1 MAFSFYFSKFVYESH
16 LGFVSDKSLT
26 LFSTLFTNHT
36 IAHQILKIME
46 QAIEKRIHTWLETT
60 DKETKQHIQL
70 LLDTGNLEELREAF
84 FQDLE
89 FGTGGLRGIMGVGTN
104 RMNQYT
110 VGLATQG
117 LANYLQK
124 AFPNTALKVA
134 VSYDN
139 RNNSQKF
146 AQIVANV
153 FSANGIK
160 VYFFENLRPTP
171 ELSFAIRHFGCQ
183 SGVMLTAS
191 HNPKE
196 YNGYKAYWNDGAQLV
211 SPHDKNVIAEVQKVK
226 IQDIRFEANKALIE
240 TIKADFDE
248 IYLQKVKTLSLYPE
262 LIQKHK
268 NLKIVYTSLHG
279 TGITLVPEILKRFGF
294 ENVHIVTE
302 QAEPNGDF
310 PTVVYPNPEEAE
322 ALTLALKKA
331 QEVEADLVLANDP
344 DADRVGIAV
353 KDNQG
358 RFVLLNGNQTGSLVM
373 FYLLSAWKNKGLKG
387 NEYIVKTIVTT
398 DLIDS
403 IAEKLGVECYNTYT
417 GFKYIATVMREQEAK
432 KQYIAGCEES
442 YGYLIGDFVRDK
454 DGISACALIAEMT
467 AYAQENYGGV
477 YAMLLEIYKEFGFY
491 EDTLISITKKGIAGM
506 QEIREMMQN
515 YRLQPPK
522 QLGGSEVVVLKDYQK
537 LEETNLKTGEK
548 KKLLFDE
555 TSNVLQF
562 ITADGSKISARPSGT
577 EPKIKFYVSLKE
589 NYEENLQSVK
599 EKLKQK
605 TTQIQQDLGLL

>member
-1 MAFSFYFSKFVYESH
+1 
-16 LGFVSDKSLT
+16 
-26 LFSTLFTNHT
+26 
-36 IAHQILKIME
+36 ME
-46 QAIEKRIHTWLETT
+46 QAISERIHTWLETT
-60 DKETKQHIQL
+60 DEQTKKYIQN
-70 LLDTGNLEELREAF
+70 LLDTNQQEELREAF

-124 AFPNTALKVA
+124 AFPNTELKVA
-134 VSYDN
+134 VSYDS
-139 RNNSQKF
+139 RNNSPEF

-171 ELSFAIRHFGCQ
+171 ELSFAIRQFGCQ

-211 SPHDKNVIAEVQKVK
+211 SPHDKNVIEEVQKVK
-226 IQDIRFEANKALIE
+226 IQDIRFEANKNLIE
-240 TIKADFDE
+240 IVKADFDE
-248 IYLQKVKTLSLYPE
+248 IYLQKVQTLSLYPE
-262 LIQKHK
+262 IIQKHK

-279 TGITLVPEILKRFGF
+279 TGITLVPELLKRFGF
-294 ENVHIVTE
+294 ENVNIVAE
-302 QAEPNGDF
+302 QAEPNGNF
-310 PTVVYPNPEEAE
+310 PTVVYPNPEETE

-331 QEVEADLVLANDP
+331 QEIDADLVLANDP

-353 KDNQG
+353 KDTQG
-358 RFVLLNGNQTGSLVM
+358 RFILLNGNQTGSLVM
-373 FYLLSAWKNKGLKG
+373 FYLLLAWKNKGLKG

-403 IAEKLGVECYNTYT
+403 IAEKSGVECYNTYT
-417 GFKYIATVMREQEAK
+417 GFKYIATIMREQEGK

-454 DGISACALIAEMT
+454 DGVSACALIAEMT

-477 YAMLLEIYKEFGFY
+477 YPMLLEIYKEFGFY

-506 QEIREMMQN
+506 QEIKEMMQN
-515 YRLQPPK
+515 YRNQTPK
-522 QLGGSEVVVLKDYQK
+522 QLGGSEVVILKDYQS

-562 ITADGSKISARPSGT
+562 ITAEGSKISARPSGT
-577 EPKIKFYVSLKE
+577 EPKIKFYVSLKGD
-589 NYEENLQSVK
+589 YEENLEAVR
-599 EKLKQK
+599 EKFKQK
-605 TTQIQQDLGLL
+605 TIQIKQDLGL

>member
-1 MAFSFYFSKFVYESH
+1 
-16 LGFVSDKSLT
+16 
-26 LFSTLFTNHT
+26 
-36 IAHQILKIME
+36 ME
-46 QAIEKRIHTWLETT
+46 QAISERINTWLEAT
-60 DKETKQHIQL
+60 DKETQKHIQD
-70 LLDTGNLEELREAF
+70 LLDTNQSEELREAF

-124 AFPNTALKVA
+124 AFPNTELKVA
-134 VSYDN
+134 VSYDS
-139 RNNSQKF
+139 RNNSQTF

-196 YNGYKAYWNDGAQLV
+196 YNGYKAYWDDGAQFV
-211 SPHDKNVIAEVQKVK
+211 SPHDKNVIDEVQKVK
-226 IQDIRFEANKALIE
+226 IQDICFEANKALIE
-240 TIKADFDE
+240 IVKADFDE
-248 IYLQKVKTLSLYPE
+248 IYLKKVQTLSLYPE

-279 TGITLVPEILKRFGF
+279 TGITLVPELLKRFGF
-294 ENVHIVTE
+294 ENVHIVAE
-302 QAEPNGDF
+302 QAEPNGNF

-322 ALTLALKKA
+322 ALTLALQKA
-331 QEVEADLVLANDP
+331 KEINADLVLANDP

-353 KDNQG
+353 KDIQG
-358 RFVLLNGNQTGSLVM
+358 NFILLNGNQTGSLVM

-398 DLIDS
+398 DLIDN
-403 IAEKLGVECYNTYT
+403 IAEKLGVQCYNTYT
-417 GFKYIATVMREQEAK
+417 GFKYIASIMREQEGTQ
-432 KQYIAGCEES
+432 QYIAGCEES

-454 DGISACALIAEMT
+454 DGVSACALIAEMA
-467 AYAQENYGGV
+467 AYAQENYQGI
-477 YAMLLEIYKEFGFY
+477 YPMLLEIYKEFGFY
-491 EDTLISITKKGIAGM
+491 EDTLISITKKGISGM
-506 QEIREMMQN
+506 QEIKDMMQK
-515 YRLQPPK
+515 YRSQTPT
-522 QLGGSEVVVLKDYQK
+522 QLAGSEVVVLKDYQN

-548 KKLLFDE
+548 KALPFE
-555 TSNVLQF
+555 ERSNVLQF
-562 ITADGSKISARPSGT
+562 ITAEGSKISARPSGT
-577 EPKIKFYVSLKE
+577 EPKIKFYVSLKGD
-589 NYEENLQSVK
+589 YAENLEGIR
-599 EKLKQK
+599 EKFKQK
-605 TTQIQQDLGLL
+605 TIQIKQDLGL

>member
-1 MAFSFYFSKFVYESH
+1 M
-16 LGFVSDKSLT
+16 
-26 LFSTLFTNHT
+26 
-36 IAHQILKIME
+36 IE
-46 QAIEKRIHTWLETT
+46 QAISERINIWLEAT
-60 DKETKQHIQL
+60 DEQTKKYIQN
-70 LLDTGNLEELREAF
+70 LLDTNQTEELRESF

-124 AFPNTALKVA
+124 AFPNTTLKVA
-134 VSYDN
+134 VSYDS
-139 RNNSQKF
+139 RNNSQEF

-211 SPHDKNVIAEVQKVK
+211 SPHDTNVIKEVQKVK
-226 IQDIRFEANKALIE
+226 IQDIRFEANKNLIE
-240 TIKADFDE
+240 IVKADFDE

-268 NLKIVYTSLHG
+268 NLKVVYTSLHG
-279 TGITLVPEILKRFGF
+279 TGITLVPELLKRFGF

-302 QAEPNGDF
+302 QAEPNGNF

-331 QEVEADLVLANDP
+331 QEIDADLVLANDP

-353 KDNQG
+353 KDTQG
-358 RFVLLNGNQTGSLVM
+358 RFILLNGNQTGSLVM

-417 GFKYIATVMREQEAK
+417 GFKYIATIMREQEDK

-454 DGISACALIAEMT
+454 DGVSACALIAEMT
-467 AYAQENYGGV
+467 AYAHENYGGV
-477 YAMLLEIYKEFGFY
+477 YSMLLEIYKTFGFY

-506 QEIREMMQN
+506 QEIKEMMQN
-515 YRLQPPK
+515 YRLQTPK
-522 QLGGSEVVVLKDYQK
+522 QLGGSEVVVLKDYQS

-562 ITADGSKISARPSGT
+562 ITTDGSKISARPSGT
-577 EPKIKFYVSLKE
+577 EPKIKFYVSLKGS
-589 NYEENLQSVK
+589 YEENLESVR
-599 EKLKQK
+599 EKFKQK
-605 TTQIQQDLGLL
+605 TIQIKQDLGL

>member
-1 MAFSFYFSKFVYESH
+1 M
-16 LGFVSDKSLT
+16 
-26 LFSTLFTNHT
+26 
-36 IAHQILKIME
+36 ME
-46 QAIEKRIHTWLETT
+46 QAISERINTWLEAT
-60 DKETKQHIQL
+60 DEQTKKYIQN
-70 LLDTGNLEELREAF
+70 LLDNNQAEELREAF

-124 AFPNTALKVA
+124 AFPNTILKVA
-134 VSYDN
+134 VSYDS
-139 RNNSQKF
+139 RNNSQEF

-160 VYFFENLRPTP
+160 VYFFEKLRPTP

-211 SPHDKNVIAEVQKVK
+211 SPHDKNVIEEVQKVK
-226 IQDIRFEANKALIE
+226 IQDIRFEANKTLIE
-240 TIKADFDE
+240 IVKADFDE
-248 IYLQKVKTLSLYPE
+248 IYLQKVQTLSLYPE

-279 TGITLVPEILKRFGF
+279 TGITLVPQLFKRFGF
-294 ENVHIVTE
+294 ENVHIVIE
-302 QAEPNGDF
+302 QAEPNGNF
-310 PTVVYPNPEEAE
+310 PTVIYPNPEEAE

-331 QEVEADLVLANDP
+331 QEIDADLVLANDP

-358 RFVLLNGNQTGSLVM
+358 RFILLNGNQTGSLVM

-398 DLIDS
+398 DLIDH

-417 GFKYIATVMREQEAK
+417 GFKYIATIMREQEGK
-432 KQYIAGCEES
+432 KHYIAGCEES

-454 DGISACALIAEMT
+454 DGVSACALIAEMT
-467 AYAQENYGGV
+467 AYAQENYGGI
-477 YAMLLEIYKEFGFY
+477 YPMLLEIYKEFGFY

-506 QEIREMMQN
+506 QEIKEMMQN
-515 YRLQPPK
+515 YRNETPK
-522 QLGGSEVVVLKDYQK
+522 KLGGSEVVILKDYQS

-562 ITADGSKISARPSGT
+562 ITAEGSKISARPSGT
-577 EPKIKFYVSLKE
+577 EPKIKFYVSLKGD
-589 NYEENLQSVK
+589 YEENLESVR
-599 EKLKQK
+599 EKFKQK
-605 TTQIQQDLGLL
+605 TIQIKQDLGL

>member
-1 MAFSFYFSKFVYESH
+1 M
-16 LGFVSDKSLT
+16 
-26 LFSTLFTNHT
+26 
-36 IAHQILKIME
+36 ME
-46 QAIEKRIHTWLETT
+46 QAISERINIWLEAT
-60 DKETKQHIQL
+60 DEQTKKHIQN
-70 LLDTGNLEELREAF
+70 LLDTNQSEELRESF

-124 AFPNTALKVA
+124 AFPNTTLKVA
-134 VSYDN
+134 VSYDS
-139 RNNSQKF
+139 RNNSQEF

-211 SPHDKNVIAEVQKVK
+211 SPHDKNVIDEVQKVK
-226 IQDIRFEANKALIE
+226 IQDIRFEANKNLIE
-240 TIKADFDE
+240 IVKADFDE

-279 TGITLVPEILKRFGF
+279 TGITLVPELLKRFGF
-294 ENVHIVTE
+294 ENVHTVTE
-302 QAEPNGDF
+302 QAEPNGNF

-331 QEVEADLVLANDP
+331 QEIDADLILANDP

-353 KDNQG
+353 KDTQR
-358 RFVLLNGNQTGSLVM
+358 RFILLNGNQTGSLVM

-417 GFKYIATVMREQEAK
+417 GFKYIATIMREQEGK

-454 DGISACALIAEMT
+454 DGVSACALIAEMT
-467 AYAQENYGGV
+467 AYAQENYGGI
-477 YAMLLEIYKEFGFY
+477 YSMLLEIYKEFGFH

-506 QEIREMMQN
+506 QEIKEMMQN
-515 YRLQPPK
+515 YRLQTPK
-522 QLGGSEVVVLKDYQK
+522 QLGGSEVVVLKDYQS

-562 ITADGSKISARPSGT
+562 ITAEGSKISARPSGT
-577 EPKIKFYVSLKE
+577 EPKIKFYVSLKG
-589 NYEENLQSVK
+589 NYEENLESVR
-599 EKLKQK
+599 EKFKQK
-605 TTQIQQDLGLL
+605 TIQIKQDLGL

>member
-1 MAFSFYFSKFVYESH
+1 M
-16 LGFVSDKSLT
+16 
-26 LFSTLFTNHT
+26 
-36 IAHQILKIME
+36 IE
-46 QAIEKRIHTWLETT
+46 QAISERIHTWLETT
-60 DKETKQHIQL
+60 DEQTKKYIQN
-70 LLDTGNLEELREAF
+70 LLDTNQQEELREAF

-124 AFPNTALKVA
+124 AFPNTELKVA
-134 VSYDN
+134 VSYDS
-139 RNNSQKF
+139 RNNSPEF

-171 ELSFAIRHFGCQ
+171 ELSFAIRQFGCQ

-211 SPHDKNVIAEVQKVK
+211 SPHDKNVIEEVQKVK
-226 IQDIRFEANKALIE
+226 IQDIRFEANKDLIE
-240 TIKADFDE
+240 IVKADFDE
-248 IYLQKVKTLSLYPE
+248 IYLEKVKTLSLYPE
-262 LIQKHK
+262 IIQKHK

-279 TGITLVPEILKRFGF
+279 TGITLVPELLKRFGF
-294 ENVHIVTE
+294 ENVNIVAE
-302 QAEPNGDF
+302 QAEPNGNF

-322 ALTLALKKA
+322 ALTLALQKA
-331 QEVEADLVLANDP
+331 QEIDADLVLANDP

-353 KDNQG
+353 KDTQG
-358 RFVLLNGNQTGSLVM
+358 RFILLNGNQTGSLVM
-373 FYLLSAWKNKGLKG
+373 FYLLSAWKNKGLKS

-417 GFKYIATVMREQEAK
+417 GFKYIATIMREQEGK

-454 DGISACALIAEMT
+454 DGVSACALIAEMT

-477 YAMLLEIYKEFGFY
+477 YPMLLEIYEEFGFY

-506 QEIREMMQN
+506 QEIKEMMQN
-515 YRLQPPK
+515 YRNQTPK
-522 QLGGSEVVVLKDYQK
+522 QLGGSEVVILKDYQS

-562 ITADGSKISARPSGT
+562 ITAEGSKISARPSGT
-577 EPKIKFYVSLKE
+577 EPKIKFYVSLKGD
-589 NYEENLQSVK
+589 YEENLEAVR
-599 EKLKQK
+599 EKFKQK
-605 TTQIQQDLGLL
+605 TIQIKQDLGL